1 MKLSLAGWSL
11 QRLFRAPVHPLRLV
25 DFPAFVRNRFG
36 LEAIELN
43 SPFFPSRESRFL
55 RQLVAAADK
64 AQMRML
70 NIAVDEV
77 GDLSAD
83 NDLDRN
89 RAVQNYARWV
99 PVAAELGCT
108 AIRANTGGMGIIDV
122 NRALICCIDSFR
134 RLADMGVK
142 HGVSILIENHGGLS
156 AEPGNIIAI
165 VDEVRLTHGNTVIG
179 TMPDYGNFPDTV
191 DRLASLA
198 KLLPFAKAVHAKV
211 YDIDEQLNHPR
222 FDLQRCITLT
232 RECGYD
238 GYIGIEYHG
247 SADPIEGVMRA
258 IAKLGPMTQEC

>member
-122 NRALICCIDSFR
+122 NRALI
-134 RLADMGVK
+134 
-142 HGVSILIENHGGLS
+142 
-156 AEPGNIIAI
+156 
-165 VDEVRLTHGNTVIG
+165 
-179 TMPDYGNFPDTV
+179 
-191 DRLASLA
+191 
-198 KLLPFAKAVHAKV
+198 
-211 YDIDEQLNHPR
+211 
-222 FDLQRCITLT
+222 
-232 RECGYD
+232 
-238 GYIGIEYHG
+238 
-247 SADPIEGVMRA
+247 
-258 IAKLGPMTQEC
+258 